1 MHQLRIESVK
11 AVKTKESAMPRLH
24 VAALAL
30 APTSGWSGAWLSPRY
45 YVMPP
50 ADGVWEFD
58 FQASPPGGIVLQV
71 VTPIVAHGWYACPE
85 WAKKVKVIGENAV
98 EADIFEAEIVMCP
111 ELSTKALH
119 DKKQVVWRKELAS
132 FDDSFNII
140 GHCGGLSLK
149 MKKLHHT
156 LTVVVVGPDD
166 HSVEKC
172 FKEALGLG
180 LVAAIVAAFITGG
193 AALNAAVAAFVTR
206 FAKCL
211 GDEFEVRMEDKSEW
225 IEWCT

>member
-1 MHQLRIESVK
+1 MHQLRIESVQ
-11 AVKTKESAMPRLH
+11 AVKTKESALPRLH

-45 YVMPP
+45 YLTPP

-58 FQASPPGGIVLQV
+58 FMASPPGGFVLQV
-71 VTPIVAHGWYACPE
+71 MTPIAAHGWVACPE
-85 WAKKVKVIGENAV
+85 WAKKVKVIGENEV
-98 EADIFEAEIVMCP
+98 LADIVEMDLKIASGIMAEV
-111 ELSTKALH
+111 ENEEKR
-119 DKKQVVWRKELAS
+119 VVWRRCLAS

-156 LTVVVVGPDD
+156 ITVVVVGPDD
-166 HSVEKC
+166 NSVEKC

-180 LVAAIVAAFITGG
+180 LVAAIAAAFITGG
-193 AALNAAVAAFVTR
+193 AALSAAISAFLAQ
-206 FAKCL
+206 FGKCL
-211 GDEFEVRMEDKSEW
+211 GREFEIRMENKSEW